1 MIDLSEER
9 KKRREAKRLAKQKE
23 RRLLVIKKMLPHFF
37 VMLFAFTILLMYN
50 ILNRPFLTDNN
61 TFLDQGRCVSV
72 EREWNSERKKRWSI
86 YHISLENG
94 NNYQVRNQ
102 DVGEFEREEFVNA
115 HSYKSFIIRYGVNV
129 FTNEKYAVDI
139 QDTEGGKYLELKDV
153 NLQILLEWG
162 MSIFLYPIPTIWCS
176 VLCLIA
182 RWASMPRKRIGKS
195 T

>member
-1 MIDLSEER
+1 MIDLSEDR
-9 KKRREAKRLAKQKE
+9 KKRREAQRLAKQKE

-37 VMLFAFTILLMYN
+37 VILFAFTILLMYN

-61 TFLDQGRCVSV
+61 TFLDQGGCVSV
-72 EREWNSERKKRWSI
+72 DREWNSDQKKRWSI

-94 NNYQVRNQ
+94 NNYQVRAQ
-102 DVGEFEREEFVNA
+102 DVVEFESEKFINA
-115 HSYKSFIIRYGVNV
+115 QSYKSFIIRYGVNV

-162 MSIFLYPIPTIWCS
+162 IAIFLYIVYGGLYILTMY
-176 VLCLIA
+176 A
-182 RWASMPRKRIGKS
+182 RISRK
-195 T
+195 